1 MAGGSSKFQSEKTDL
16 FFQNSLSPSSLPP
29 HPQQEITASKSSG
42 RKSAIA
48 SEVYAEMSM
57 PTSFITMMA
66 PSLTAVPPT
75 MPADATPT
83 EASPLRCLS
92 HASAICERH
101 ELWLQRNITFL
112 LYFGPQ
118 VAEADADSVASNSKT
133 LAFAS
138 SRTR

>member
-1 MAGGSSKFQSEKTDL
+1 MAGGSSKFQSEKTAL
-16 FFQNSLSPSSLPP
+16 FFQDSLSPSSLPP

-42 RKSAIA
+42 RKSAMA

-57 PTSFITMMA
+57 PTSFITMIA

-83 EASPLRCLS
+83 EASPRRCLS

-118 VAEADADSVASNSKT
+118 VAESDPDSVANNSKT

-138 SRTR
+138 S